1 MTVSYPRRR
10 KKKMEIQITTN
21 SAQETIELGQ
31 KIAGLAKAGSVF
43 CLTGDLGAGKTTLV
57 RGIAQA
63 LNIKSVVQSPTFNI
77 IKIYFD
83 GTKPL
88 IHIDAYRLADVNTD
102 IGLDEYIGYETG
114 ITVIEWP
121 IYIPYLIPENA
132 NEINIISIGENVRK
146 ITLKSDDKNLIE
158 GLKK

>member
-1 MTVSYPRRR
+1 
-10 KKKMEIQITTN
+10 MELVIASKN
-21 SAQETIELGQ
+21 AQETMDLGA
-31 KIAGLAKAGSVF
+31 KIVKSAKSGSTF

-77 IKIYFD
+77 MKIYFD
-83 GTKPL
+83 GAKPL

-114 ITVIEWP
+114 LTVIEWP
-121 IYIPYLIPENA
+121 EFIKDLIPENA
-132 NEINIISIGENVRK
+132 TTIRITNKGDTNREIVVI
-146 ITLKSDDKNLIE
+146 SDDKNLIE
-158 GLKK
+158 GLKR

>member
-1 MTVSYPRRR
+1 M
-10 KKKMEIQITTN
+10 KLEIISD
-21 SAQETIELGQ
+21 SANKTMELGQ

-77 IKIYFD
+77 MKIYFD
-83 GTKPL
+83 GSKPL
-88 IHIDAYRLADVNTD
+88 IHIDAYRLADVDTD

-121 IYIPYLIPENA
+121 MYIQNLILENS
-132 NEINIISIGENVRK
+132 NEINIINLGENTRK
-146 ITLKSDDKNLIE
+146 ITIESKDNSLLE
-158 GLKK
+158 GLK

>member
-1 MTVSYPRRR
+1 M
-10 KKKMEIQITTN
+10 KIEILSH
-21 SAQETIELGQ
+21 SAEETMALG
-31 KIAGLAKAGSVF
+31 KAISDLAKPGSTF

-57 RGIAQA
+57 RGIARA

-77 IKIYFD
+77 MKIYFD

-88 IHIDAYRLADVNTD
+88 IHIDAYRLADVDTD

-114 ITVIEWP
+114 LTVIEWP
-121 IYIPYLIPENA
+121 NFIERLIPENSS
-132 NEINIISIGENVRK
+132 EIKIVNIGDNDRK
-146 ITLKSDDKNLIE
+146 ITIESNDIAFLE